1 MARAKSKVV
10 KDPLA
15 ERLACLSEE
24 LGEAVQAIGK
34 TARHGLDSNWRT
46 GPTNRQ
52 SLARELGQV
61 TAIAMLMVD
70 AGDLRMED
78 IEAGEINKYT
88 TVQPFLHASSN
99 KHLARARQKRYADAM
114 LEQRKQ

>member
-1 MARAKSKVV
+1 MGKARSKVV
-10 KDPLA
+10 RDPLV

-34 TARHGLDSNWRT
+34 TSRHGLDSNWRN

-61 TAIAMLMVD
+61 TAIVMLMID
-70 AGDLRMED
+70 AGDLRADDVEH
-78 IEAGEINKYT
+78 GEVNKYA
-88 TVQPFLHASSN
+88 TVQQFLHAPSN
-99 KHLARARQKRYADAM
+99 KKLARARQKRYA
-114 LEQRKQ
+114 ESS